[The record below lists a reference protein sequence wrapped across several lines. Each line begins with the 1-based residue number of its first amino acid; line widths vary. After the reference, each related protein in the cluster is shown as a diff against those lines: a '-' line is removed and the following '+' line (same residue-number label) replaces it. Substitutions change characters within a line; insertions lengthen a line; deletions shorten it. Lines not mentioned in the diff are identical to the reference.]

1 MTTAEIIAAVRGRAV
16 KGVMFHS
23 RMSEY
28 FAFLSLPGYADM
40 HRLHEAAENIALK
53 EMTEAYISHTGEL
66 VPEEQ
71 HTPPE
76 TIPQSWYRIRRSG
89 TDATWR
95 KRAVRDG
102 MTKWRDWETET
113 AALLKPLYNDLV
125 SQSELSLAEAV
136 KSKIIGTEEEI
147 TQADRILYDLDSI
160 DYSFADILARQTD
173 LSKQYRHSLKKLF
186 AE

>member
-1 MTTAEIIAAVRGRAV
+1 MTAAEIIAAVRGRAV

-28 FAFLSLPGYADM
+28 FAFLSLPGYAEM
-40 HRLHEAAENIALK
+40 HCLHEAAENISLK
-53 EMTEAYISHTGEL
+53 EMTETYISHTGEL
-66 VPEEQ
+66 VPEEH

-113 AALLKPLYNDLV
+113 AAMLKPLYHDLI

-136 KSKIIGTEEEI
+136 KDKIIGAEKEI
-147 TQADRILYDLDSI
+147 ADADRILYDLDSI
-160 DYSFADILARQTD
+160 DYSFADILAKQTD
-173 LSKQYRHSLKKLF
+173 LSKQYRRDLRKLF
-186 AE
+186 AD